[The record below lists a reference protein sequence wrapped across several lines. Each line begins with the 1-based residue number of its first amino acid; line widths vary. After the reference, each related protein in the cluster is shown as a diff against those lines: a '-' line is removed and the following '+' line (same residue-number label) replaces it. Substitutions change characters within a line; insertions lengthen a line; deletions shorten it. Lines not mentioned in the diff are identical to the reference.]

1 MDSKSTLLTVIED
14 AADHDIERIN
24 EFEKMKLDRS
34 DYDPKIS
41 KLLPPSISSSDES
54 EMDDDSDS
62 DDNLDI
68 ITKSDSGDPNQT
80 LEVADINKDEKKE
93 SNEKEEFR
101 GRPSSCVFVASLASS
116 KTDDELSISVTKHF
130 EQVSIKI

>member
-1 MDSKSTLLTVIED
+1 MDTKNNLLAVIED
-14 AADHDIERIN
+14 SAEHDIERITD
-24 EFEKMKLDRS
+24 FGKMNLDRS

-41 KLLPPSISSSDES
+41 QLLPPSISSSDDS

-68 ITKSDSGDPNQT
+68 ITKSENGDPNQT
-80 LEVADINKDEKKE
+80 LEAIDVNKNE
-93 SNEKEEFR
+93 SSTEKEEFR
-101 GRPSSCVFVASLASS
+101 GRPSSCVFVASLAST

-130 EQVSIKI
+130 EQVSI